1 MILHALE
8 HALLDTVRM
17 VPFLLA
23 AFLILEAV
31 EHYSNQYMNRV
42 LGKVGKAGPVAG
54 ALFGCVPQCGF
65 SVAAANLYSG
75 GVITLGT
82 LLAVF
87 LSPRTRPCSFCWG
100 TREAAGSSDSCC
112 LERC

>member
-42 LGKVGKAGPVAG
+42 LGKVGKAGPV
-54 ALFGCVPQCGF
+54 
-65 SVAAANLYSG
+65 VAPCSAAFPS
-75 GVITLGT
+75 
-82 LLAVF
+82 AVF
-87 LSPRTRPCSFCWG
+87 LWRRQICIP
-100 TREAAGSSDSCC
+100 AV
-112 LERC
+112 